1 MFGYPEIVCGF
12 FSFIY
17 SLSDSDILQI
27 TWEPL
32 TPDFSTWIYTNK
44 VSEGTQT
51 EKLAKSYPCAGDVPQ
66 APDVCNVKLFL
77 LEGQVL
83 KQGPQE
89 VPW

>member
-27 TWEPL
+27 TREPL

-51 EKLAKSYPCAGDVPQ
+51 EKIS
-66 APDVCNVKLFL
+66 
-77 LEGQVL
+77 
-83 KQGPQE
+83 
-89 VPW
+89 